1 VSQLPREPTKYIK
14 YPDTGA
20 TASPVGSGATVYR
33 AATIVLESGAMRPY
47 LAVFLTSFATAT
59 AVTAQSAPPRPGMAE
74 SPTIKVL
81 TGLTVPEFEQ
91 EMQMMVQAL
100 GVNCVFCHV
109 RNDFAA
115 ETNERKLDAR
125 RMLEM
130 TKLINSQFFPDYAP
144 PEGESKLGRVT
155 CMTCHQGEQRPKAGS

>member
-1 VSQLPREPTKYIK
+1 MRDQVALVL
-14 YPDTGA
+14 A
-20 TASPVGSGATVYR
+20 TLATST
-33 AATIVLESGAMRPY
+33 AL
-47 LAVFLTSFATAT
+47 LAQETV
-59 AVTAQSAPPRPGMAE
+59 PRPGMAE

-109 RNDFAA
+109 RNNFPA
-115 ETNERKLDAR
+115 ETNEKKVTAR

-130 TKLINSQFFPDYAP
+130 TKLINSQFFPDYTP
-144 PEGESKLGRVT
+144 PEGDSKLGRVT
-155 CMTCHQGEQRPKAGS
+155 CMTCHQGEQRPKAGN